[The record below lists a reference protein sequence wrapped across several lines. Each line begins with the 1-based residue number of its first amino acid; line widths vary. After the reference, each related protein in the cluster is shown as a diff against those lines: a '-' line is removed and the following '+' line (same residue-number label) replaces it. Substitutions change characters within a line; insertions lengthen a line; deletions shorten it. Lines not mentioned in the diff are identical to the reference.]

1 MAKQFFL
8 FCIGG
13 LTICHHYI
21 SRRTVWNAI
30 FVCYIP
36 SFACRWYFEHVW
48 FRLNATVACIWQIN
62 VPKMLKDTNWFRNVE
77 LTDVFITIDNLT
89 VIFNNNI
96 EPLTLSRPVLYLLN
110 VAATL
115 LVNTILQKI
124 LQQRRKFKLLFN
136 TSKVWL
142 LVPFT

>member
-8 FCIGG
+8 FCIGASQYV
-13 LTICHHYI
+13 III
-21 SRRTVWNAI
+21 SHEELFEMQYLCVI
-30 FVCYIP
+30 FQA
-36 SFACRWYFEHVW
+36 FLCRWYFEHVW

-96 EPLTLSRPVLYLLN
+96 VTSNLEQACSLSTKCCCYPVGEYN
-110 VAATL
+110 FAKDFATKTQVQAL
-115 LVNTILQKI
+115 I
-124 LQQRRKFKLLFN
+124 
-136 TSKVWL
+136 
-142 LVPFT
+142 